1 MWFIVFFVPSSW
13 VQFHSDEWKRDKL
26 ADAWNRCKCWSER
39 ELESNVLPRIV
50 VAEITAIPIG
60 VSLSLLSHHLVA
72 IAVIA
77 VSVLAVLS
85 FVAVA
90 IRQRQGR
97 RLVGIGTCNSDN
109 CHNLKNMKLV
119 YLLSVHSTYVFVK
132 REACAERSTVY
143 SPRILKN
150 GEILFLI
157 IRDTVINY
165 FDNYR
170 LDKNW
175 KG

>member
-1 MWFIVFFVPSSW
+1 MKPNADI
-13 VQFHSDEWKRDKL
+13 KRG
-26 ADAWNRCKCWSER
+26 
-39 ELESNVLPRIV
+39 LESGGLPRIV
-50 VAEITAIPIG
+50 VAEIATIPLG

-77 VSVLAVLS
+77 ISILAVLP

-109 CHNLKNMKLV
+109 WSQFEK
-119 YLLSVHSTYVFVK
+119 YEARAFFFLSIHSTYVFVK
-132 REACAERSTVY
+132 REACAERSTVC
-143 SPRILKN
+143 SPRILKS
-150 GEILFLI
+150 GKTLFLI
-157 IRDTVINY
+157 IRDTVNLCNQL
-165 FDNYR
+165 FRQFYR